1 MSIKGDIMNLTD
13 QLKLYVGAYFGVQS
27 MDEYGLKVY
36 VLKEI
41 KDYIDNFIKE
51 NNIENSEEI
60 IENVKNN
67 VSLKVKLQ
75 DSLILL
81 NQINGSMELILLIK
95 KKLKEIS

>member
-1 MSIKGDIMNLTD
+1 
-13 QLKLYVGAYFGVQS
+13 
-27 MDEYGLKVY
+27 MDEYELKVY

-41 KDYIDNFIKE
+41 KEYIDGFIHE
-51 NNIENSEEI
+51 NNIENSKEI

-95 KKLKEIS
+95 KKIKELS